1 MKNKWLRW
9 INFMCTGYF
18 ICRTL
23 HLMLD
28 GEWGFQVVV
37 FAIVTV
43 IDIICDVVYLTDKND

>member
-1 MKNKWLRW
+1 MKNKWFRW
-9 INFMCTGYF
+9 ISFMCTGYF

-43 IDIICDVVYLTDKND
+43 IDIICDVMYLTDEND